1 MFVYYTSKILFV
13 LYDNCD
19 DAYGF
24 YLFLRVLVTMLPVSY
39 VYENT
44 VHHYNR
50 KILCGICCKLN
61 RKILFN
67 PLPTCI
73 CNHIPHFLKCYIN
86 GTKIIYN
93 IFWVVIFSGA
103 AIIGAGGG
111 GALHSRFNSKLK
123 N

>member
-13 LYDNCD
+13 LYDKD
-19 DAYGF
+19 DTYSF

-39 VYENT
+39 VYEHT

-73 CNHIPHFLKCYIN
+73 CNHIPHLLKCYIN
-86 GTKIIYN
+86 GTKFIYS
-93 IFWVVIFSGA
+93 FLSGHFFR
-103 AIIGAGGG
+103 GCYYRGGRYFRG
-111 GALHSRFNSKLK
+111 LIAR
-123 N
+123 

>member
-50 KILCGICCKLN
+50 KILCGIFCKLN

-67 PLPTCI
+67 PLPTCV
-73 CNHIPHFLKCYIN
+73 CNHIPHLLKCYMN
-86 GTKIIYN
+86 GTKIIY
-93 IFWVVIFSGA
+93 IFFEWSFFQGLLFSGA
-103 AIIGAGGG
+103 PLLSG
-111 GALHSRFNSKLK
+111 FNSKVK